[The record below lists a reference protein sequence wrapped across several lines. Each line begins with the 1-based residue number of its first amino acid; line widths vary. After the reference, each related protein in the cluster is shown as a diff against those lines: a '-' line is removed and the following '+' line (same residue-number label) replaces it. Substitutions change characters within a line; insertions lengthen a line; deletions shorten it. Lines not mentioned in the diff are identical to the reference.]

1 MNNTSFRLLYN
12 LKAFIEDSTQT
23 SVPSTSNT
31 STSNNSE
38 SAKEALM
45 NIVKSPVFYIV
56 IGAIVL
62 LIIAFYLYRRI
73 VKAKPNSVVIITRK
87 GKVFKTLDENHPK
100 FFMVPFVDKLGATI
114 SLKETEFSS
123 DKLFINNG
131 PDFLYQIN
139 FTLTYKVTDAEKFY
153 PFNEKHE
160 ELILKKINENLR
172 EFADKGNALVLVKD
186 YREHNED
193 ILRLVNDSIK
203 DLFVEAVS
211 FKINLI
217 QPLGGR

>member
-23 SVPSTSNT
+23 SAPSTSN
-31 STSNNSE
+31 STTPSSSE

-45 NIVKSPVFYIV
+45 NVVKSPVFYIV

-73 VKAKPNSVVIITRK
+73 VKARPNCVVIITRK
-87 GKVFKTLDENHPK
+87 GKVYKTLDENHPK
-100 FFMVPFVDKLGATI
+100 YFMVPFVDKIGATI

-131 PDFLYQIN
+131 PDHLYKVN
-139 FTLTYKVTDAEKFY
+139 YTLLYKVTDPVQHYPYHEKLQDLISSKL
-153 PFNEKHE
+153 NED
-160 ELILKKINENLR
+160 LR

-186 YREHNED
+186 YREHSQEILD
-193 ILRLVNDSIK
+193 IINQSLQQYQIEVL
-203 DLFVEAVS
+203 S
-211 FKINLI
+211 FKVNMIE
-217 QPLGGR
+217 PLGK